1 MMVVG
6 WGQLIMMLIF
16 RCAVLPSRHRF
27 QRAADADCRRGG
39 NGDDGMDSR
48 HHNRRGGSG
57 DDLAGARIAH
67 QGGDSGRHQP
77 RQQQQQRP
85 CNNHDDRGALQRRHR
100 PRRTDSRLV
109 ALANGRDT
117 PPSAIAEDTRVQ
129 RISPGASYRGASCQS
144 RVPGGTASRRDVIYF
159 DADAQRRSVRGRS
172 LRPED
177 DDGAADTREL
187 RRANGPFEIQG

>member
-1 MMVVG
+1 MP
-6 WGQLIMMLIF
+6 IF
-16 RCAVLPSRHRF
+16 LCAVLPSRHRF

-67 QGGDSGRHQP
+67 QGGDSGRRQP
-77 RQQQQQRP
+77 RQQQQQQRP
-85 CNNHDDRGALQRRHR
+85 CNNHDDRGAVQRRHR

-109 ALANGRDT
+109 ALADGRDP

-129 RISPGASYRGASCQS
+129 RISPGASYRGTSCQS

-172 LRPED
+172 LRSED
-177 DDGAADTREL
+177 DDRAADTREF
-187 RRANGPFEIQG
+187 RRPNGPFENQG